1 MVKLRKYEGLWL
13 YDLLHVQ
20 LISTFFI
27 NKEENYELV

>member
-1 MVKLRKYEGLWL
+1 MLKLRKCEGLWL
-13 YDLLHVQ
+13 YDLLYTQ

>member
-1 MVKLRKYEGLWL
+1 MLKLRKCERIWL
-13 YDLLHVQ
+13 YDLLYAQ